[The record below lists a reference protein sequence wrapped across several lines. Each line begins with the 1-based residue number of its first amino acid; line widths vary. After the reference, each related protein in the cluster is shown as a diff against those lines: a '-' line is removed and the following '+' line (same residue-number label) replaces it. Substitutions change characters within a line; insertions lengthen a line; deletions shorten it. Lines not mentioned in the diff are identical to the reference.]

1 MVWPTLGSR
10 TATEQNR
17 TVHIRHRQCYL
28 HSARTPINVVIFR
41 ASLQLPACGMPTS
54 RGIRRRG
61 EVSGRFSAGACRSHR
76 GRQAEAKARRR
87 TAVLLPDRYT
97 DIARR
102 PRDVSYTQG
111 DSGVISFHIYASWF
125 SRRHFVGKTLI
136 NVSYCDTA

>member
-10 TATEQNR
+10 TAKEQEQNR
-17 TVHIRHRQCYL
+17 PHPPSPVLSPLSPYADKCSYL
-28 HSARTPINVVIFR
+28 PRITAAARVRN
-41 ASLQLPACGMPTS
+41 ADES

-125 SRRHFVGKTLI
+125 SPPFCG
-136 NVSYCDTA
+136 